1 MPERDIESLGMMGK
15 GAGGGQE
22 ILPPSPSSSP
32 ARPPEGPVGTGW
44 IQGERSELR
53 YVLASYW
60 MPTLR
65 VSSDDYSFRRTG
77 VILDAYFKSMLPTFK
92 GMLPTLRVCCLHL
105 RVCCLHLR
113 VCYLL

>member
-1 MPERDIESLGMMGK
+1 MTAKLCETHVSVSIKVALDPCYV
-15 GAGGGQE
+15 
-22 ILPPSPSSSP
+22 
-32 ARPPEGPVGTGW
+32 GPKVALVQWGPGPFGTGW

-77 VILDAYFKSMLPTFK
+77 VILDAYFKSMLPT
-92 GMLPTLRVCCLHL
+92 L
-105 RVCCLHLR
+105 
-113 VCYLL
+113 